1 MSCQPAN
8 DAIALLRTR
17 PMKLDSYWLDTAP
30 PLLSGS
36 VGPLDGRT
44 DVAVIGGGFTGLS
57 AAQALARRGAAVTVL
72 DAGRIGGGA
81 SGRNGGQ
88 VNTGVAQ
95 DFVSLTGQLGLERAR
110 ACYLAYA
117 SAVDTVER
125 LIREESIDCNYL
137 ATGKLKLASKPHHF
151 EHLEKTAELIRRE
164 VDPNIELIGPQ
175 RIRDEVLSDSFHG
188 GLLQRHGGQ
197 MHMGKFA
204 VGLAEAAA
212 RRGAKLYEH
221 ASVSSIVKNS
231 GAGYRIVSTRGEL
244 QADQV
249 LIATGPSRHGPFGW
263 YRRRL
268 APVGSFI
275 VVTEPLDPALIKQM
289 FAQRRAYTTTRLM
302 HNYFR
307 VTPDDRLLFG
317 GRARFTASEQPSDAK
332 SGRILQQGLAAMFPA
347 LASAHIDYCWG
358 GLVDMTADRLPRA
371 GQHDGIYFSMGYSG
385 HGTQMSTHMG
395 QVMADVING
404 REEANPW
411 RDLKWP
417 AIPGHTGKPWFLPI
431 VGAYYRI
438 KDVFY

>member
-1 MSCQPAN
+1 
-8 DAIALLRTR
+8 
-17 PMKLDSYWLDTAP
+17 MKLDSYWLDTAP
-30 PLLSGS
+30 PLLSAS
-36 VGPLDGRT
+36 EGPVDGQT

-57 AAQALARRGAAVTVL
+57 AAQALASRGASVTVL

-95 DFVSLTGQLGLERAR
+95 DFAALVGQLGLERAR
-110 ACYLAYA
+110 GCYLAYA
-117 SAVDTVER
+117 AAVDTVER
-125 LIREESIDCNYL
+125 LIREEGIDCNYL
-137 ATGKLKLASKPHHF
+137 ASGKLKLASKPRHF
-151 EHLEKTAELIRRE
+151 DHLAKTAELIRRE
-164 VDPNIELIGPQ
+164 VDPDIDLIGPE
-175 RIRDEVLSDSFHG
+175 RIRDEVQSDSFHG

-197 MHMGKFA
+197 MHMGRFA

-212 RRGAKLYEH
+212 RKGARLYEQ
-221 ASVSSIVKNS
+221 AAVSAIVKN
-231 GAGYRIVSTRGEL
+231 GHGGYRIVSARGEL
-244 QADQV
+244 QAKQV
-249 LIATGPSRHGPFGW
+249 FVATGPSRHGPFGW
-263 YRRRL
+263 FRRRL

-275 VVTEPLDPALIKQM
+275 VVTEPLDAALLARM
-289 FAQRRAYTTTRLM
+289 FPNRRAYTTTRLM

-307 VTPDDRLLFG
+307 VTPDARLLFG

-332 SGRILQQGLAAMFPA
+332 SGRILQEGLVALFPP
-347 LASAHIDYCWG
+347 LASARIDYCWG

-371 GQHDGIYFSMGYSG
+371 GQHEGIYFSMGYSG

-395 QVMADVING
+395 QVMADVIEG
-404 REEANPW
+404 REDANPW

-431 VGAYYRI
+431 VGTYYRI